1 VKLETPEG
9 EITDPAEE
17 EKEPV
22 ETNPGEDP
30 SVETKPPATPQGA
43 PVTVPQQENAAPSVP
58 EGAVLRKPKFRTLL
72 DGRRRAVA

>member
-1 VKLETPEG
+1 MTPEQLEAIGLPADATEEQITERLNALVKLETPED
-9 EITDPAEE
+9 EITYPAEE

-43 PVTVPQQENAAPSVP
+43 PD
-58 EGAVLRKPKFRTLL
+58 LH
-72 DGRRRAVA
+72 DDH